1 MSQHN
6 STVEKIQARAE
17 EQQAINSERLA
28 DYRAAL
34 NAVAATSSGEF
45 VLKAW
50 INAFGVF
57 AVKPSRDGAGL
68 VADKALRDFYLTH
81 VRPYLEQELRQKL
94 ENV

>member
-1 MSQHN
+1 MNKPS
-6 STVEKIQARAE
+6 STAEKIQARSE
-17 EQQAINSERLA
+17 EQQAINAERMA
-28 DYRAAL
+28 DYRQAL
-34 NAVAATSSGEF
+34 NAVAATNNGEF

-50 INAFGVF
+50 INALGVF

-94 ENV
+94 ES